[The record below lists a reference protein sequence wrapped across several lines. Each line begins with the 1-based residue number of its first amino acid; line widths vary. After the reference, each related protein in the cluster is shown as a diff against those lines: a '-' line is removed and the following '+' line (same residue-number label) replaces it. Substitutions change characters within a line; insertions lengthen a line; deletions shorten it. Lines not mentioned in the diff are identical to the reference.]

1 MPAVGHEILRI
12 LERVST
18 PLRERLREQLA
29 QWEADAS
36 TYDPGKRLQR
46 IARARADL
54 KRLFLGIGSAGIG
67 SVSGTRWCGIM
78 KEFAQQAGTTWDLA
92 PHQLRRFYSWI
103 FVCHRLGSFHFL
115 KEHFEYSNLDF
126 SLLYAANRQQEL
138 AIYDEILEEVRA
150 QKVDI
155 IQGWLADDRPLSG
168 GAGKKIMQL
177 RVFKQ
182 QNRQAMIEE
191 MSGKLN
197 LYSTGHSW
205 CLAQDE
211 GCGGTG
217 LYERARCIDCGNGV
231 IDATFKPVWQEIHD
245 RQVELLGEL
254 EELGPGAA
262 GRVRTELDGSSSVL
276 EDLAPNRHGRQ
287 AF

>member
-1 MPAVGHEILRI
+1 
-12 LERVST
+12 
-18 PLRERLREQLA
+18 
-29 QWEADAS
+29 
-36 TYDPGKRLQR
+36 
-46 IARARADL
+46 
-54 KRLFLGIGSAGIG
+54 
-67 SVSGTRWCGIM
+67 
-78 KEFAQQAGTTWDLA
+78 
-92 PHQLRRFYSWI
+92 
-103 FVCHRLGSFHFL
+103 
-115 KEHFEYSNLDF
+115 
-126 SLLYAANRQQEL
+126 
-138 AIYDEILEEVRA
+138 
-150 QKVDI
+150 
-155 IQGWLADDRPLSG
+155 
-168 GAGKKIMQL
+168 MQL
-177 RVFKQ
+177 RVLKQ

-231 IDATFKPVWQEIHD
+231 IDGTFKPVWQEIHD

-276 EDLAPNRHGRQ
+276 EDLAPKRHGSQ